1 MSPALVTAVGLFVM
15 LTVIGAPIAVTLGAS
30 TLVALMLFDPIP
42 LPLIGQKI
50 LGNVDSTALM
60 AVPFF
65 FLAAAF
71 MDSGGIVRRLVNVAT
86 ALVGHWRGG
95 IGMTGILACA
105 FFAAIS
111 GSSGATVAAVGGI
124 MIPTMI
130 RNGYSKRYAVGSM
143 TTGGSLGILIPPSI
157 PMVLYGFLTETSIPR
172 LFIAGIL
179 PGLVFCALLM
189 LLARFL
195 AIREGVPVAPRRS
208 WTERRHAV
216 MDALP
221 ALSLPAFLLVGIYG
235 FPAFEAFGHSFQGG
249 AIFTPTE
256 AAVICTALAAF
267 IGVAIYRESTLRG
280 LFRTML
286 DVTPRIGMIFWITT
300 NAILFSFF
308 LTQEGVPAALAQWLV
323 EMEMPVWLFLLLVNV
338 VLIIAGIFM
347 DGIPMILLFMPM
359 IFPAAVQLGVDP
371 LHLCI
376 IVVVNIELALIS
388 PPVGINL
395 YVSSTIANVPI
406 HEVVIASLPWV
417 ALTVVMLAIVTYVPW
432 LSTFLPGLLYS

>member
-1 MSPALVTAVGLFVM
+1 MATAAAVSLFVL
-15 LTVIGAPIAVTLGAS
+15 LTLLALPIAVTLGAS
-30 TLVALMLFDPIP
+30 TLLALLLFDPIP
-42 LPLIGQKI
+42 LPLLGQKLMANI
-50 LGNVDSTALM
+50 DSTTLM

-71 MDSGGIVRRLVNVAT
+71 MESGGIVRRLVGLAT
-86 ALVGHWRGG
+86 ALVGHMRGG
-95 IGMTGILACA
+95 IGMTGVLACM

-124 MIPTMI
+124 MIPAMI
-130 RNGYSKRYAVGSM
+130 AHGYSKKYAVGSM
-143 TTGGSLGILIPPSI
+143 TTAGSLGILIPPSI

-179 PGLVFCALLM
+179 PGITLGLMLM

-195 AIREGVPVAPRRS
+195 AIREGVPAAPVQS
-208 WTERRHAV
+208 WAERRAALR
-216 MDALP
+216 DALP

-235 FPAFEAFGHSFQGG
+235 FPAFEIGGLKVTGG

-256 AAVICTALAAF
+256 AAVVCAGLAAL
-267 IGVAIYRESTLRG
+267 IGLFVYRETSVPG
-280 LFRTML
+280 LLRTML
-286 DVTPRIGMIFWITT
+286 DVTPRVGMIFWITT
-300 NAILFSFF
+300 NAILFSFL
-308 LTQEGVPAALAQWLV
+308 LTQEGVPAALSQWLV
-323 EMEMPVWLFLLLVNV
+323 DMQMPQWLFLLLVNV
-338 VLIIAGIFM
+338 VLIVAGIFM
-347 DGIPMILLFMPM
+347 DGVPMILLFMPM
-359 IFPAAVQLGVDP
+359 IFPAATSLGIDP

-395 YVSSTIANVPI
+395 YVSSTIARVPI

-417 ALTVVMLAIVTYVPW
+417 GVVALMLGIVTYVPW
-432 LSTFLPGLLYS
+432 LSTWLPGVLF

>member
-1 MSPALVTAVGLFVM
+1 MSPAVATAVGLFV
-15 LTVIGAPIAVTLGAS
+15 LLSVIGAPIAVTLGAS

-50 LGNVDSTALM
+50 LSNIDSTTLM

-71 MDSGGIVRRLVNVAT
+71 METGGIVRRLVALAT
-86 ALVGHWRGG
+86 ALVGHRRGG
-95 IGMTGILACA
+95 IGMTGILACM

-124 MIPTMI
+124 MIPAMI
-130 RNGYSKRYAVGSM
+130 RQGYSKRYAVGSM
-143 TTGGSLGILIPPSI
+143 TTAGSLGILIPPSI
-157 PMVLYGFLTETSIPR
+157 PMVLYGFLTETSIPK

-179 PGLVFCALLM
+179 PGLVFGLLLM
-189 LLARFL
+189 ALARFL
-195 AIREGVPVAPRRS
+195 AIREGVPVARRQS
-208 WTERRHAV
+208 WAERRAALI
-216 MDALP
+216 DALP
-221 ALSLPAFLLVGIYG
+221 AVSLPVFLVVGIYG
-235 FPAFEAFGHSFQGG
+235 FPAFEAFGRRFEGG

-256 AAVICTALAAF
+256 AAVVCTALAAI
-267 IGVAIYRESTLRG
+267 IGVLVYRDTTLPG
-280 LFRTML
+280 LIRTML
-286 DVTPRIGMIFWITT
+286 AVTPRIGMIFWITT
-300 NAILFSFF
+300 MAILFSFF
-308 LTQEGVPAALAQWLV
+308 LTQEGVPGALSRWLV
-323 EMEMPVWLFLLLVNV
+323 EMQMPQWLFLLLVNL
-338 VLIIAGIFM
+338 VLIVAGIFM
-347 DGIPMILLFMPM
+347 DGVPMILLFMP
-359 IFPAAVQLGVDP
+359 ILFPAAMELGIDP

-417 ALTVVMLAIVTYVPW
+417 AVTVLMLALVTYIPW
-432 LSTFLPGLLYS
+432 LSTFLPGVLF